1 MWNARKCCYYPVLL
15 IISLFWGHQPLQ
27 RGLRFKFH
35 WNRYYQSL
43 SCLEVVWEIP
53 WRERNLGSLV
63 TCTHRR
69 GGGLKCH
76 LQKRISEVKRFR
88 NHSLRQFCI
97 FFQVTFSFV
106 IRCKATPP
114 KSWNRLKMKLIG
126 FSLLMWCI
134 KLVSLFCNLIG
145 ILLSYKMYADD
156 SNPFIPV
163 LRKHALKELYFF
175 FLFLGDLGHVTS
187 ISNPKVEEGD
197 SRFLANE
204 ILQEV

>member
-1 MWNARKCCYYPVLL
+1 M
-15 IISLFWGHQPLQ
+15 
-27 RGLRFKFH
+27 
-35 WNRYYQSL
+35 
-43 SCLEVVWEIP
+43 WEIP

-163 LRKHALKELYFF
+163 LRKTCFERTLLLFSFF
-175 FLFLGDLGHVTS
+175 RWLGSCDINKQSQSGRGGQSLPG
-187 ISNPKVEEGD
+187 
-197 SRFLANE
+197 
-204 ILQEV
+204 